1 MCCYINIASPASY
14 LSVNIHVAKMFG
26 LNVAVYWSVVS
37 EILDRVKDKK
47 TVDQFGFFKIDR
59 KYVTTKT
66 TLTAKQ
72 QRDCDAILA
81 ESGIVLV
88 DSTNADRISVNVGQM
103 VSYIINS
110 DIAVIANVTPVVNK
124 KAKASASG
132 KTSTKLSDEQREAK
146 LIGMRNSVFKYIT
159 ETDPDLLSAYRNWI
173 DSVVGNTKAN
183 GTTAKLFQESIDSY
197 TTDKSVKIQ
206 LINYSALRAYIDSR
220 WAIEYYEKNV
230 VNGRNTTEQKSG
242 QIVGVNS
249 DVSF

>member
-66 TLTAKQ
+66 TLTTKQ
-72 QRDCDAILA
+72 QRDCDAILS

-110 DIAVIANVTPVVNK
+110 DVAIISNVTPVVNK
-124 KAKASASG
+124 KAKSSASG
-132 KTSTKLSDEQREAK
+132 KTSTKLSDEQKEAK
-146 LIGMRNSVFKYIT
+146 LQGMRNSVFKYIT

-220 WAIEYYEKNV
+220 WAIEYYERNIS
-230 VNGRNTTEQKSG
+230 GRNTTEQKSA
-242 QIVGVNS
+242 QTVGLNS
-249 DVSF
+249 DVEF

>member
-26 LNVAVYWSVVS
+26 LNTAVYWSVVS

-66 TLTAKQ
+66 TLTTKQ
-72 QRDCDAILA
+72 QRDCDAILS
-81 ESGIVLV
+81 ESNIIAV
-88 DSTNADRISVNVGQM
+88 DPTNSDRISVNVGQM

-110 DIAVIANVTPVVNK
+110 DVAVISNVTPVVNK
-124 KAKASASG
+124 KAKAPASG
-132 KTSTKLSDEQREAK
+132 KSSTKLSDEQKEAK
-146 LIGMRNSVFKYIT
+146 LQGMRNSVFKYIT

-183 GTTAKLFQESIDSY
+183 GTTAKLFQESIDKY
-197 TTDKSVKIQ
+197 TNDKSVKIQ

-220 WAIEYYEKNV
+220 WAIEYYERNIS
-230 VNGRNTTEQKSG
+230 GRNTTEKKSAQTIG
-242 QIVGVNS
+242 LNS
-249 DVSF
+249 DVEF